1 MVATEGIALLGPLPP
16 GYELVTM
23 YTAGITERAAH
34 PKQAAAL
41 VALLAGADQRGL
53 RQRVGFAG

>member
-1 MVATEGIALLGPLPP
+1 MGPLPP